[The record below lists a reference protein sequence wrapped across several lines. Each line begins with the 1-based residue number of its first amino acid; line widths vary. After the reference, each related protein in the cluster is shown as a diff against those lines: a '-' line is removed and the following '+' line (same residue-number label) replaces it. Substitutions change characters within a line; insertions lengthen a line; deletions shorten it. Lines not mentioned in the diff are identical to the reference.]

1 MRKRIAYLT
10 SQVLNPF
17 LISLALVILLSFY
30 ATSGTITALKWS
42 LIFIAISILPVF
54 SAILYFTHHGS
65 LDSFFTNIR
74 RQRTKVYLVSCT
86 CASISC
92 IILYYLGAPVMLL
105 AISVTGLSGAVVF
118 MGINLWW
125 KISLHTAFVAASVTV
140 LVILFGPV
148 AAIAIILLP
157 LIIWARIELEHHS
170 LAQAATGAILSA
182 SIVVLIFYLFG
193 LI

>member
-1 MRKRIAYLT
+1 
-10 SQVLNPF
+10 
-17 LISLALVILLSFY
+17 
-30 ATSGTITALKWS
+30 
-42 LIFIAISILPVF
+42 
-54 SAILYFTHHGS
+54 
-65 LDSFFTNIR
+65 
-74 RQRTKVYLVSCT
+74 
-86 CASISC
+86 
-92 IILYYLGAPVMLL
+92 MLL